1 MSGNGDP
8 TFGYS
13 APGAGNSQSI
23 TQFLGSAF
31 RTYSLVESYYGGT
44 GGLAN
49 IALLRNVS
57 GLSGWTDQTVDASWV
72 SNLTS
77 VVAGSLQLASF
88 NAIIGLPVVPVAPTG
103 SLYAAP
109 HVGKGAIQPV
119 ITRQTT
125 EPGDDLTPTPCPYN
139 YTAGQSCMPT
149 VAGNTETG
157 LGQLG
162 FFGRCGQHH
171 CSEPQWRH
179 RRHVGCRCDL
189 ASPKNIGFVQTCSAG
204 SLAVLPPS
212 HWRDDSSESRR
223 CRRPVDPGTSL

>member
-1 MSGNGDP
+1 
-8 TFGYS
+8 
-13 APGAGNSQSI
+13 
-23 TQFLGSAF
+23 
-31 RTYSLVESYYGGT
+31 
-44 GGLAN
+44 
-49 IALLRNVS
+49 LLRNVS

-77 VVAGSLQLASF
+77 VVAGGLQLASF
-88 NAIIGLPVVPVAPTG
+88 NAIIGLPVVPAAPTG

-149 VAGNTETG
+149 VAGS
-157 LGQLG
+157 
-162 FFGRCGQHH
+162 R
-171 CSEPQWRH
+171 

-189 ASPKNIGFVQTCSAG
+189 ASPKNIGFVQMCSAG
-204 SLAVLPPS
+204 SLAVLPASIGRTIPA
-212 HWRDDSSESRR
+212 SRGAADVLSIGEPLYEPTS
-223 CRRPVDPGTSL
+223 CVKNYSTGGCTAFFICTSVAALHHRRQ